1 MVRNLALGSLEKTI
15 SSAQQSLQ
23 ALLEASMFSMT
34 IAGVP
39 GGSVVWVRG
48 QRHAVRDGIL
58 IPEPEP
64 PKDKKHVP
72 AEATTDALLAI
83 EDAAKPVATGAS
95 SSRVDTQAQLDA
107 AEDKKQA
114 LVGATIYEIM
124 TVWKGEKPAWLP
136 DDTSVDT
143 GTWVPWLPKGWT
155 QCIRRQNGRILK
167 CFYSPD
173 GARFWHKSAV
183 EDYLGIRGGCRLG
196 KSHRAACDRN
206 WMLQRTDRGRA
217 IVPRATDSGC
227 CHGKITVVHAG
238 SGNALDRLPRRVQPK
253 LDASCE
259 NLHCRL

>member
-23 ALLEASMFSMT
+23 ALLEASML
-34 IAGVP
+34 ID
-39 GGSVVWVRG
+39 VWVRG

-72 AEATTDALLAI
+72 AEATRDAETAI

-114 LVGATIYEIM
+114 LVGATIDEIM

-155 QCIRRQNGRILK
+155 QCIRRQNGRIRK

-183 EDYLGIRGGCRLG
+183 EDYLGIATADDMQAREEPSCSVRPKLDAVMEN
-196 KSHRAACDRN
+196 RV
-206 WMLQRTDRGRA
+206 QRTDRGRA